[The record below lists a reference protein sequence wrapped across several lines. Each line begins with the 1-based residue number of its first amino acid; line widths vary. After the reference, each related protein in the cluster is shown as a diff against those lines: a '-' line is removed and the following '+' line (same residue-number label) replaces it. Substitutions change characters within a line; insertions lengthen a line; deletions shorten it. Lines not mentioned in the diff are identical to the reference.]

1 MKTIQ
6 SFSNHWARILGLWI
20 GSVKIDSSISTI
32 TFLGLG
38 LIGGSM
44 ALALRKIG
52 FNGKLLGYGRSKET
66 LDRAVSRGL
75 VDESTLD
82 LDYATRDADLIVL
95 APATANI
102 LAKMV
107 HGISDSLATSIL
119 LANNKPLLIA
129 PSMNVKM
136 WNNPSTIENIKSLR
150 NNGHIFVGPDDG
162 EMACGEVGSG
172 KMSKV
177 EEIYKEISYLINSAP
192 LKGKKA
198 LVTSGPT
205 IEPIDP
211 VRFISNRSS
220 GKQGHAIA
228 SLLSKLGAET
238 HLITGPVNIPYPDNV
253 KVTEINTANEMLE
266 ACMNSLPV
274 DISIFAAAVSDW
286 KVANQSSK
294 KIKKSENKNKDMNI
308 LLEQNP
314 DILKTISENNKN
326 RPELVVGFTLE
337 TENLI
342 RSAKSKMIKKSCDWI
357 IANNHIQNNE
367 SVFDNDMNEV
377 SFLTNNLEENWG
389 LISKKNVAEKLCS
402 KIIDYFDNAA

>member
-1 MKTIQ
+1 MKKILLIVSGGIAAYRSLDLIREIKRRGDDVTCVLTKSATKFVQ
-6 SFSNHWARILGLWI
+6 PLSFASLSQNKVYTDLFDIENE
-20 GSVKIDSSISTI
+20 S
-32 TFLGLG
+32 
-38 LIGGSM
+38 
-44 ALALRKIG
+44 KIG
-52 FNGKLLGYGRSKET
+52 HIKLS
-66 LDRAVSRGL
+66 
-75 VDESTLD
+75 
-82 LDYATRDADLIVL
+82 RDADLIVL

-136 WNNPSTIENIKSLR
+136 WNNPATIENVKSLK

-253 KVTEINTANEMLE
+253 KVTKINTANEMLK

-294 KIKKSENKNKDMNI
+294 KIKKSENKNKNMNI
-308 LLEQNP
+308 LLEQNS
-314 DILKTISENNKN
+314 DILKTISENNIN

-342 RSAKSKMIKKSCDWI
+342 KSAKSKMIKKSCDWI

-389 LISKKNVAEKLCS
+389 LISKKSVAEKLCS

>member
-1 MKTIQ
+1 MKKILLIVSGGIAAYRSLDLIREIKRRGDDVTCVLTKSATKFVQ
-6 SFSNHWARILGLWI
+6 PLSFASLSQNKVYTDLFDIENE
-20 GSVKIDSSISTI
+20 S
-32 TFLGLG
+32 
-38 LIGGSM
+38 
-44 ALALRKIG
+44 KIG
-52 FNGKLLGYGRSKET
+52 HIKLS
-66 LDRAVSRGL
+66 
-75 VDESTLD
+75 
-82 LDYATRDADLIVL
+82 RDADLIVL

-102 LAKMV
+102 LAKMA
-107 HGISDSLATSIL
+107 HGVSDSLATSIL

-136 WNNPSTIENIKSLR
+136 WNNPATIKNIKTLKKD
-150 NNGHIFVGPDDG
+150 GHIFVGPDDG

-177 EEIYKEISYLINSAP
+177 EDIYREISYLINEPP

-198 LVTSGPT
+198 FVTSGPT

-211 VRFISNRSS
+211 VRFISNKSS

-238 HLITGPVNIPYPDNV
+238 HLITGPVNIPYPDNI
-253 KVTEINTANEMLE
+253 KVTEINTADEMLE
-266 ACMNSLPV
+266 ACLSSLPA

-286 KVANQSSK
+286 KVTNQSAK
-294 KIKKSENKNKDMNI
+294 KIKKSENKNNDINI
-308 LLEQNP
+308 VLKQNP
-314 DILKTISENNKN
+314 DVLKTISETNKN

-342 RSAKSKMIKKSCDWI
+342 ESAKYKMTKKSCDWM
-357 IANNHIQNNE
+357 IANNHIQNNK

-377 SFLTNNLEENWG
+377 SFLTSDLQENWG
-389 LISKKNVAEKLCS
+389 LISKKSVAEKLCN
-402 KIIDYFDNAA
+402 KIVNHFNKVT

>member
-1 MKTIQ
+1 MKKILLIVSGGIAAYRSLDLIREIKRRGDDVTCVLTKSATKFVQ
-6 SFSNHWARILGLWI
+6 PLSFASLSQNKVYTDLFDIENE
-20 GSVKIDSSISTI
+20 S
-32 TFLGLG
+32 
-38 LIGGSM
+38 
-44 ALALRKIG
+44 KIG
-52 FNGKLLGYGRSKET
+52 HIKLS
-66 LDRAVSRGL
+66 
-75 VDESTLD
+75 
-82 LDYATRDADLIVL
+82 RDADLIVL

-107 HGISDSLATSIL
+107 HGVSDSLATSIL

-136 WNNPSTIENIKSLR
+136 WNNPATIKNIKTLKKD
-150 NNGHIFVGPDDG
+150 GHIFVGPDDG

-172 KMSKV
+172 KMSKI
-177 EEIYKEISYLINSAP
+177 EDIYREISYLINEPP

-198 LVTSGPT
+198 FVTSGPT

-238 HLITGPVNIPYPDNV
+238 HLITGPVNIPYPDNI
-253 KVTEINTANEMLE
+253 KVTEINTADEMLK
-266 ACMNSLPV
+266 ACLSSLPA

-286 KVANQSSK
+286 KVTNQSAK
-294 KIKKSENKNKDMNI
+294 KIKKSENKNNDVNI
-308 LLEQNP
+308 ILKQNP
-314 DILKTISENNKN
+314 DVLKTISETNKN

-342 RSAKSKMIKKSCDWI
+342 ESAKYKMTKKSCDWM
-357 IANNHIQNNE
+357 IANNHIQNNK

-377 SFLTNNLEENWG
+377 SFLTSDLQENWG
-389 LISKKNVAEKLCS
+389 LISKKSVAEKLCN
-402 KIIDYFDNAA
+402 KIISHFNNVT

>member
-1 MKTIQ
+1 MKKILLIVSGGIAAYRSLDLIREIKRRGDDVTCVLTKSATKFVQ
-6 SFSNHWARILGLWI
+6 PLSFASLSQNKVYTDLFDIENE
-20 GSVKIDSSISTI
+20 S
-32 TFLGLG
+32 
-38 LIGGSM
+38 
-44 ALALRKIG
+44 KIG
-52 FNGKLLGYGRSKET
+52 HIKLS
-66 LDRAVSRGL
+66 
-75 VDESTLD
+75 
-82 LDYATRDADLIVL
+82 RDADLIVL

-136 WNNPSTIENIKSLR
+136 WNNPATIENIKSLKK
-150 NNGHIFVGPDDG
+150 NGHIFVGPDDG

-253 KVTEINTANEMLE
+253 KVTEINTANEMLK
-266 ACMNSLPV
+266 ACMSSLPV
-274 DISIFAAAVSDW
+274 NISIFAAAVSDW
-286 KVANQSSK
+286 KVVNQSSK
-294 KIKKSENKNKDMNI
+294 KIKKSKNKNSDMNI

-314 DILKTISENNKN
+314 DILRTISENNKN

-342 RSAKSKMIKKSCDWI
+342 KSARSKMIEKSCDWI

-367 SVFDNDMNEV
+367 SVFDNNMNEV
-377 SFLTNNLEENWG
+377 SFLTNNHEENWG
-389 LISKKNVAEKLCS
+389 LISKKNVAEKLCN

>member
-1 MKTIQ
+1 MKKILLIVSGGIAAYRSLDLIREIKRRGDDVTCVLTKSATKFVQ
-6 SFSNHWARILGLWI
+6 PLSFASLSQNKVYTDLFDIENE
-20 GSVKIDSSISTI
+20 S
-32 TFLGLG
+32 
-38 LIGGSM
+38 
-44 ALALRKIG
+44 KIG
-52 FNGKLLGYGRSKET
+52 HIKLS
-66 LDRAVSRGL
+66 
-75 VDESTLD
+75 
-82 LDYATRDADLIVL
+82 RDADLIVL

-136 WNNPSTIENIKSLR
+136 WNNPATIENIKSLKK
-150 NNGHIFVGPDDG
+150 NGHIFVGPDDG

-177 EEIYKEISYLINSAP
+177 EEIYKEINYLINSAP

-253 KVTEINTANEMLE
+253 KVTEINTANEMLK
-266 ACMNSLPV
+266 ACMSSLPV
-274 DISIFAAAVSDW
+274 NISIFAAAVSDW
-286 KVANQSSK
+286 KVVNQSSK
-294 KIKKSENKNKDMNI
+294 KIKKSKNKNSDMNI

-314 DILKTISENNKN
+314 DILRTISENNKN

-342 RSAKSKMIKKSCDWI
+342 KSARSKMIEKSCDWI

-367 SVFDNDMNEV
+367 SVFDNNMNEV
-377 SFLTNNLEENWG
+377 SFLTNNHEENWG

>member
-1 MKTIQ
+1 MKKILLIVSGGIAAYRSLDLIREIKRRGDDVTCVLTKSATKFVQ
-6 SFSNHWARILGLWI
+6 PLSFASLSQNKVYTDLFDIENE
-20 GSVKIDSSISTI
+20 S
-32 TFLGLG
+32 
-38 LIGGSM
+38 
-44 ALALRKIG
+44 KIG
-52 FNGKLLGYGRSKET
+52 HIKLS
-66 LDRAVSRGL
+66 
-75 VDESTLD
+75 
-82 LDYATRDADLIVL
+82 RDADLIVL

-107 HGISDSLATSIL
+107 HGVSDSLATSIL

-136 WNNPSTIENIKSLR
+136 WNNPATIKNIKTLKKD
-150 NNGHIFVGPDDG
+150 GHIFVGPDDG

-172 KMSKV
+172 KMSKI
-177 EEIYKEISYLINSAP
+177 EDIYREISYLINEPP

-198 LVTSGPT
+198 FVTSGPT

-238 HLITGPVNIPYPDNV
+238 HLITGPVNIPYPDNI
-253 KVTEINTANEMLE
+253 KVTEINTADEMLE
-266 ACMNSLPV
+266 ACLSSLPA

-286 KVANQSSK
+286 KVTNQSAK
-294 KIKKSENKNKDMNI
+294 KIKKSENKNNDMNI
-308 LLEQNP
+308 ILKQNP
-314 DILKTISENNKN
+314 DVLKTISETNKN

-342 RSAKSKMIKKSCDWI
+342 ESAKYKMTKKSCDWM
-357 IANNHIQNNE
+357 IANNHIQNNK

-377 SFLTNNLEENWG
+377 SFLTSDLQENWG
-389 LISKKNVAEKLCS
+389 LISKKSVAEKLCN
-402 KIIDYFDNAA
+402 KIISHFNNVT

>member
-1 MKTIQ
+1 MKKILLIVSGGIAAYRSLDLIREIKRRGDDVTCVLTKSATKFVQ
-6 SFSNHWARILGLWI
+6 PLSFASLSQNKVYTDLFDIENE
-20 GSVKIDSSISTI
+20 S
-32 TFLGLG
+32 
-38 LIGGSM
+38 
-44 ALALRKIG
+44 KIG
-52 FNGKLLGYGRSKET
+52 HIKLS
-66 LDRAVSRGL
+66 
-75 VDESTLD
+75 
-82 LDYATRDADLIVL
+82 RDADLIVL

-107 HGISDSLATSIL
+107 HGVSDSLATSIL

-136 WNNPSTIENIKSLR
+136 WNNPATIKNIKTLKKD
-150 NNGHIFVGPDDG
+150 GHIFVGPDDG

-177 EEIYKEISYLINSAP
+177 EDIYREISYLINEPP

-198 LVTSGPT
+198 FVTSGPT

-238 HLITGPVNIPYPDNV
+238 HLITGPVNIPYPDNI
-253 KVTEINTANEMLE
+253 KVTEINTADEMLE
-266 ACMNSLPV
+266 ACLSSLPA

-286 KVANQSSK
+286 KVTNQSAK
-294 KIKKSENKNKDMNI
+294 KIKKSEDKNSDMNI
-308 LLEQNP
+308 ILKQNP
-314 DILKTISENNKN
+314 DVLKTISETNKN

-342 RSAKSKMIKKSCDWI
+342 ESAKYKMTKKSCDWM
-357 IANNHIQNNE
+357 IANNHIQNNK

-377 SFLTNNLEENWG
+377 SFLTSDLQENWG
-389 LISKKNVAEKLCS
+389 LISKKSVAEKLCN
-402 KIIDYFDNAA
+402 KIINHFNNVT

>member
-1 MKTIQ
+1 MKKILLIVSGGIAAYRSLDLIREIKRRGDDVTCVLTKSATKFVQ
-6 SFSNHWARILGLWI
+6 PLSFASLSQNKVYTDLFDIENE
-20 GSVKIDSSISTI
+20 S
-32 TFLGLG
+32 
-38 LIGGSM
+38 
-44 ALALRKIG
+44 KIG
-52 FNGKLLGYGRSKET
+52 HIKLS
-66 LDRAVSRGL
+66 
-75 VDESTLD
+75 
-82 LDYATRDADLIVL
+82 RDADLIVL

-107 HGISDSLATSIL
+107 HGVSDSLATSIL

-136 WNNPSTIENIKSLR
+136 WNNPATIKNIKTLKKD
-150 NNGHIFVGPDDG
+150 GHIFIGPDDG

-177 EEIYKEISYLINSAP
+177 EDIYREISYLINEPP

-198 LVTSGPT
+198 FVTSGPT

-238 HLITGPVNIPYPDNV
+238 HLITGPVNIPYPDNI
-253 KVTEINTANEMLE
+253 KVTEINTADEMLE
-266 ACMNSLPV
+266 ACLSSLPA

-286 KVANQSSK
+286 KVTNQSAK
-294 KIKKSENKNKDMNI
+294 KIKKSEDKNSDMNI
-308 LLEQNP
+308 ILKQNP
-314 DILKTISENNKN
+314 DVLKTISETNKN

-342 RSAKSKMIKKSCDWI
+342 ESAKYKMTKKSCDWM
-357 IANNHIQNNE
+357 IANNHIQNNK

-377 SFLTNNLEENWG
+377 SFLTSDLQENWG
-389 LISKKNVAEKLCS
+389 LISKKSVAEKLCN
-402 KIIDYFDNAA
+402 KIINHFNNVT

>member
-1 MKTIQ
+1 MKKILLIVSGGIAAYRSLDLIREIKRRGDDVTCVLTKSATKFVQ
-6 SFSNHWARILGLWI
+6 PLSFASLSQNKVYTDLFDIENE
-20 GSVKIDSSISTI
+20 S
-32 TFLGLG
+32 
-38 LIGGSM
+38 
-44 ALALRKIG
+44 KIG
-52 FNGKLLGYGRSKET
+52 HIKLS
-66 LDRAVSRGL
+66 
-75 VDESTLD
+75 
-82 LDYATRDADLIVL
+82 RDADLIVL

-107 HGISDSLATSIL
+107 HGVSDSLATSIL

-136 WNNPSTIENIKSLR
+136 WNNPATIKNIKTLKKD
-150 NNGHIFVGPDDG
+150 GHVFVGPDDG
-162 EMACGEVGSG
+162 GMACGEFGSG

-177 EEIYKEISYLINSAP
+177 EDIYREISYLINEPP

-198 LVTSGPT
+198 FVTSGPT

-238 HLITGPVNIPYPDNV
+238 HLITGPVNIPYPDNI
-253 KVTEINTANEMLE
+253 KVTEINTADEMLE
-266 ACMNSLPV
+266 ACLSSLPA

-286 KVANQSSK
+286 KVNNQSAK
-294 KIKKSENKNKDMNI
+294 KIKKSENKNNDMNI
-308 LLEQNP
+308 ILKQNP
-314 DILKTISENNKN
+314 DVLKTISETNKN

-342 RSAKSKMIKKSCDWI
+342 ESAKYKMTKKSCDWM
-357 IANNHIQNNE
+357 IANNHIQNNK

-377 SFLTNNLEENWG
+377 SFLTSDLQENWG
-389 LISKKNVAEKLCS
+389 LISKKSVAEKLCN
-402 KIIDYFDNAA
+402 KIVNHFNKVT

>member
-1 MKTIQ
+1 MKKILLIVSGGIAAYRSLDLIREIKRRGDDVTCVLTKSATKFVQ
-6 SFSNHWARILGLWI
+6 PLSFASLSQNKVYTDLFDIENE
-20 GSVKIDSSISTI
+20 S
-32 TFLGLG
+32 
-38 LIGGSM
+38 
-44 ALALRKIG
+44 KIG
-52 FNGKLLGYGRSKET
+52 HIKLS
-66 LDRAVSRGL
+66 
-75 VDESTLD
+75 
-82 LDYATRDADLIVL
+82 RDADLIVL

-107 HGISDSLATSIL
+107 HGVSDSLATSIL

-136 WNNPSTIENIKSLR
+136 WNNPATIKNIKTLKKD
-150 NNGHIFVGPDDG
+150 GHIFVGPDDG

-172 KMSKV
+172 KMSKI
-177 EEIYKEISYLINSAP
+177 EDIYREISYLINEPP

-198 LVTSGPT
+198 FVTSGPT

-238 HLITGPVNIPYPDNV
+238 HLITGPVNIPYPDNI
-253 KVTEINTANEMLE
+253 KVTEINTADEMLK
-266 ACMNSLPV
+266 ACLSSLPA

-286 KVANQSSK
+286 KVTNQSAK
-294 KIKKSENKNKDMNI
+294 KIKKSENKNNDVNI
-308 LLEQNP
+308 ILKQNP
-314 DILKTISENNKN
+314 DVLKTISETNKN

-342 RSAKSKMIKKSCDWI
+342 ESAKYKMTKKSCDWM
-357 IANNHIQNNE
+357 IANNHIQNNK

-377 SFLTNNLEENWG
+377 SFLTSDLQENWG
-389 LISKKNVAEKLCS
+389 LISKKSVAEKLCN
-402 KIIDYFDNAA
+402 KIINHFNNVT

>member
-1 MKTIQ
+1 MKKILLIVSGGIAAYRSLDLIREIKRRGDDVTCVLTKSATKFVQ
-6 SFSNHWARILGLWI
+6 PLSFASLSQNKVYTDLFDIENE
-20 GSVKIDSSISTI
+20 S
-32 TFLGLG
+32 
-38 LIGGSM
+38 
-44 ALALRKIG
+44 KIG
-52 FNGKLLGYGRSKET
+52 HIKLS
-66 LDRAVSRGL
+66 
-75 VDESTLD
+75 
-82 LDYATRDADLIVL
+82 RDADLIVL

-107 HGISDSLATSIL
+107 HGVSDSLATSIL

-136 WNNPSTIENIKSLR
+136 WNNPATIKNIKTLKKD
-150 NNGHIFVGPDDG
+150 GHVFVGPDDG

-177 EEIYKEISYLINSAP
+177 EDIYREISYLINEPP

-198 LVTSGPT
+198 FVTSGPT

-238 HLITGPVNIPYPDNV
+238 HLITGPVNIPYPDNI
-253 KVTEINTANEMLE
+253 KVTEINTADEMLE
-266 ACMNSLPV
+266 ACLSSLPA

-286 KVANQSSK
+286 KVTNQSAK
-294 KIKKSENKNKDMNI
+294 KIKKSENKNNDMNI
-308 LLEQNP
+308 ILKQNP
-314 DILKTISENNKN
+314 DVLKTISETNKN

-342 RSAKSKMIKKSCDWI
+342 ESAKYKMTKKSCDWM
-357 IANNHIQNNE
+357 IANNHIQNNK

-377 SFLTNNLEENWG
+377 SFLTSDLQENWG
-389 LISKKNVAEKLCS
+389 LISKKSVAEKLCN
-402 KIIDYFDNAA
+402 KIISHFNNVT

>member
-1 MKTIQ
+1 MKKILLIVSGGIAAYRSLDLIREIKRRGDDVTCVLTKSATKFVQ
-6 SFSNHWARILGLWI
+6 PLSFASLSQNKVYTDLFDIENE
-20 GSVKIDSSISTI
+20 S
-32 TFLGLG
+32 
-38 LIGGSM
+38 
-44 ALALRKIG
+44 KIG
-52 FNGKLLGYGRSKET
+52 HIKLS
-66 LDRAVSRGL
+66 
-75 VDESTLD
+75 
-82 LDYATRDADLIVL
+82 RDADLIVL

-107 HGISDSLATSIL
+107 HGVSDSLATSIL

-136 WNNPSTIENIKSLR
+136 WNNPATIKNIKTLKKD
-150 NNGHIFVGPDDG
+150 GHIFVGPDDG

-177 EEIYKEISYLINSAP
+177 EDIYREISYLINEPP

-198 LVTSGPT
+198 FVTSGPT

-238 HLITGPVNIPYPDNV
+238 HLITGPVNIPYPDNI
-253 KVTEINTANEMLE
+253 KVTEINTADEMLE
-266 ACMNSLPV
+266 ACLSSLPA

-286 KVANQSSK
+286 KVTNQSAK
-294 KIKKSENKNKDMNI
+294 KIKKSEDKNSDMNI
-308 LLEQNP
+308 ILKQNP
-314 DILKTISENNKN
+314 DVLKTISETNKN

-337 TENLI
+337 TDNLI
-342 RSAKSKMIKKSCDWI
+342 ESAKYKMTKKSCDWM
-357 IANNHIQNNE
+357 IANNHIQNNK

-377 SFLTNNLEENWG
+377 SFLTSDLQENWG
-389 LISKKNVAEKLCS
+389 LISKKSVAEKLCN
-402 KIIDYFDNAA
+402 KIINHFNNVT

>member
-1 MKTIQ
+1 MKKILLIVSGGIAAYRSLDLIREIKRRGDDVTCVLTKSATKFVQ
-6 SFSNHWARILGLWI
+6 PLSFASLSQNKVYTDLFDIENE
-20 GSVKIDSSISTI
+20 S
-32 TFLGLG
+32 
-38 LIGGSM
+38 
-44 ALALRKIG
+44 KIG
-52 FNGKLLGYGRSKET
+52 HIKLS
-66 LDRAVSRGL
+66 
-75 VDESTLD
+75 
-82 LDYATRDADLIVL
+82 RDADLIVL

-136 WNNPSTIENIKSLR
+136 WNNPATIENIKSLKK
-150 NNGHIFVGPDDG
+150 NGHIFVGPDDG

-253 KVTEINTANEMLE
+253 KVTEINTANEMLK
-266 ACMNSLPV
+266 ACMSSLPV

-286 KVANQSSK
+286 KVVNQSSK
-294 KIKKSENKNKDMNI
+294 KIKKSKNKNSDMNI

-314 DILKTISENNKN
+314 DILRTISENNKN

-342 RSAKSKMIKKSCDWI
+342 KSARSKMIEKSCDWI

-367 SVFDNDMNEV
+367 SVFDNNMNEV
-377 SFLTNNLEENWG
+377 SFLTNNHEENWG

>member
-1 MKTIQ
+1 MKKILLIVSGGIAAYRSLDLIREIKRRGDDVTCVLTKSATKYVQ
-6 SFSNHWARILGLWI
+6 PLSFASLSQNKVYTDLFDIENE
-20 GSVKIDSSISTI
+20 S
-32 TFLGLG
+32 
-38 LIGGSM
+38 
-44 ALALRKIG
+44 KIG
-52 FNGKLLGYGRSKET
+52 HIKLS
-66 LDRAVSRGL
+66 
-75 VDESTLD
+75 
-82 LDYATRDADLIVL
+82 RDADLIVL

-136 WNNPSTIENIKSLR
+136 WNNPATIENIKSLK

-253 KVTEINTANEMLE
+253 KVTEINTANEMLK
-266 ACMNSLPV
+266 ACMSSLPV
-274 DISIFAAAVSDW
+274 DISIFTAAVSDW

-294 KIKKSENKNKDMNI
+294 KIKKSKNKNKDMNI

-342 RSAKSKMIKKSCDWI
+342 KSAKSKMIKKSCDWI

>member
-1 MKTIQ
+1 MKKILLIVSGGIAAYRSLDLIREIKRRGDDVTCVLTKSATKFVQ
-6 SFSNHWARILGLWI
+6 PLSFASLSQNKVYTDLFDIENE
-20 GSVKIDSSISTI
+20 S
-32 TFLGLG
+32 
-38 LIGGSM
+38 
-44 ALALRKIG
+44 KIG
-52 FNGKLLGYGRSKET
+52 HIKLS
-66 LDRAVSRGL
+66 
-75 VDESTLD
+75 
-82 LDYATRDADLIVL
+82 RDADLIVL

-107 HGISDSLATSIL
+107 HGVSDSLATSIL

-136 WNNPSTIENIKSLR
+136 WNNPATIKNIKTLKKD
-150 NNGHIFVGPDDG
+150 GHIFVGPDDG

-177 EEIYKEISYLINSAP
+177 EDIYREISYLINEPP

-198 LVTSGPT
+198 FVTSGPT

-238 HLITGPVNIPYPDNV
+238 HLITGPVNIPYPENI
-253 KVTEINTANEMLE
+253 KVTEINTADEMLE
-266 ACMNSLPV
+266 ACLNSLPA
-274 DISIFAAAVSDW
+274 DISVFAAAVSDW
-286 KVANQSSK
+286 KVTNQSAK
-294 KIKKSENKNKDMNI
+294 KIKKSENKNNDMNI
-308 LLEQNP
+308 ILKQNP
-314 DILKTISENNKN
+314 DVLKTISETNKN

-342 RSAKSKMIKKSCDWI
+342 ESAKYKMTKKSCDWM
-357 IANNHIQNNE
+357 IANNHIQNNK

-377 SFLTNNLEENWG
+377 SFLTSDLQENWG
-389 LISKKNVAEKLCS
+389 LISKKSVAEKLCN
-402 KIIDYFDNAA
+402 KIISHFNNVT

>member
-1 MKTIQ
+1 MKKILLIVSGGIAAYRSLDLIREIKRRGDDVTCVLTKSATKFVQ
-6 SFSNHWARILGLWI
+6 PLSFASLSQNKVYTDLFDIENE
-20 GSVKIDSSISTI
+20 S
-32 TFLGLG
+32 
-38 LIGGSM
+38 
-44 ALALRKIG
+44 KIG
-52 FNGKLLGYGRSKET
+52 HIKL
-66 LDRAVSRGL
+66 SR
-75 VDESTLD
+75 DS
-82 LDYATRDADLIVL
+82 DLIVL

-136 WNNPSTIENIKSLR
+136 WNNPATIENVKSLK

-253 KVTEINTANEMLE
+253 KVTEINTANEMLK

-286 KVANQSSK
+286 RVANQSSK

-342 RSAKSKMIKKSCDWI
+342 KSAKSKMIKKSCDWI

-389 LISKKNVAEKLCS
+389 LISKKSVAEKLCS

>member
-1 MKTIQ
+1 MKKILLIVSGGIAAYRSLDLIREIKRRGDDVTCVLTKSATKFVQ
-6 SFSNHWARILGLWI
+6 PLSFASLSQNKVYTDLFDIENE
-20 GSVKIDSSISTI
+20 S
-32 TFLGLG
+32 
-38 LIGGSM
+38 
-44 ALALRKIG
+44 KIG
-52 FNGKLLGYGRSKET
+52 HIKLS
-66 LDRAVSRGL
+66 
-75 VDESTLD
+75 
-82 LDYATRDADLIVL
+82 RDADLIVL

-107 HGISDSLATSIL
+107 HGVSDSLATSIL

-136 WNNPSTIENIKSLR
+136 WNNPATIENIKSLK

-253 KVTEINTANEMLE
+253 KVTEINTANEMLN
-266 ACMNSLPV
+266 ACMSSLPV

-286 KVANQSSK
+286 KVVNQSSK
-294 KIKKSENKNKDMNI
+294 KIKKSKNKNNDMNI

-314 DILKTISENNKN
+314 DILKLS
-326 RPELVVGFTLE
+326 
-337 TENLI
+337 LI
-342 RSAKSKMIKKSCDWI
+342 
-357 IANNHIQNNE
+357 HI
-367 SVFDNDMNEV
+367 
-377 SFLTNNLEENWG
+377 
-389 LISKKNVAEKLCS
+389 
-402 KIIDYFDNAA
+402 